1 MTTKEKCLELI
12 NTIEQ
17 DIKEVVSNIKHELD
31 KADLPYLGLDLAPNI
46 NESLA
51 TIDLIKKEK

>member
-17 DIKEVVSNIKHELD
+17 DYYDSLLYFYKKLYELFE
-31 KADLPYLGLDLAPNI
+31 N
-46 NESLA
+46 N
-51 TIDLIKKEK
+51 KKEDD